1 VSQLAKLAAGTTIE
15 VDAEGG
21 SMFPLIRNGDSV
33 VVRPIDRK
41 LRVGDVVLLVLDG
54 RWILHRIVELTAVTV
69 RTQGDNQAQADP
81 PVGLAAVQGI
91 ASKVVGKKVPL
102 EWSPMPLTFWRSI
115 GPFRRKA
122 TKAALMFRWRFR

>member
-1 VSQLAKLAAGTTIE
+1 MSQLAKLAAGTTIE

-33 VVRPIDRK
+33 LVRPIDRK

-69 RTQGDNQAQADP
+69 RTQGDNQAQADH
-81 PVGLAAVQGI
+81 PVGL
-91 ASKVVGKKVPL
+91 
-102 EWSPMPLTFWRSI
+102 
-115 GPFRRKA
+115 
-122 TKAALMFRWRFR
+122 